1 MTDTMTDAISTPMSL
16 AVPTYDELTALAQR
30 LGEQML
36 RAGLTCA
43 TAESCT
49 GGLVG
54 HLLTEIAGSSAY
66 FMGGAITY
74 SNAAKARILG
84 VAEQTLA
91 TDGAVSAPAAAQMA
105 AGARRLYGVD
115 VAVSITGIAGPGGA
129 TSTKPVGTVYL
140 HVSAADGYEQGAH
153 WVWQTDRSGN
163 KLLSAQVA
171 LQMLLDYLARR
182 GPAGQSAAPRPGKEK
197 THEK

>member
-1 MTDTMTDAISTPMSL
+1 MPTVPT
-16 AVPTYDELTALAQR
+16 VPTYAELTGLSQTV
-30 LGEQML
+30 GEQLL

-54 HLLTEIAGSSAY
+54 HLLTEVAGCSAY

-74 SNAAKARILG
+74 SNEVKARILG
-84 VAEQTLA
+84 VDGYTLA

-105 AGARRLYGVD
+105 AGARQLYGVD

-129 TSTKPVGTVYL
+129 TPTKPVGTVYW
-140 HVSAADGYEQGAH
+140 HVSAADGYEQGMHVIWHA
-153 WVWQTDRSGN
+153 DRSGN
-163 KLLSAQVA
+163 KLLSAAVA
-171 LQMLLDYLARR
+171 LQLLVDYLAQR
-182 GPAGQSAAPRPGKEK
+182 AAAPRPEERKPV
-197 THEK
+197 